1 MEDSATVITAAAIA
15 NRILGSV
22 NAPSLMQKVIAK
34 CVDAEVDVAAYDKN
48 RIALYEGLKECGF
61 ACIKPQGAFYLFVK
75 SPVEN
80 EKEFCEA
87 GKKYNI
93 LMVPG
98 SSFACPG
105 YVRLAYCVSYDTI
118 VNSLPAFKKLAE
130 EYHLLP

>member
-1 MEDSATVITAAAIA
+1 
-15 NRILGSV
+15 
-22 NAPSLMQKVIAK
+22 MQKVIAK

-48 RIALYEGLKECGF
+48 RLALYNGLKECGF
-61 ACIKPQGAFYLFVK
+61 ECIKPQGAFYLFVK
-75 SPVEN
+75 SPVVD
-80 EKEFCEA
+80 EKAFCEA

-118 VNSLPAFKKLAE
+118 INSLSEFKKLAE
-130 EYHLLP
+130 EFGL